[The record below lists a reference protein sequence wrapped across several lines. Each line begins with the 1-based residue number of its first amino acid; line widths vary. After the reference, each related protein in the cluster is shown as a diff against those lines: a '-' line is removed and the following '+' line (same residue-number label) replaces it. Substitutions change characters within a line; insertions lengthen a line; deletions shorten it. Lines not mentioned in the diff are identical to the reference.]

1 MLDFLIKWWASG
13 FLINLILVVIGFT
26 IFLLTRKKPNSSRL
40 LEVEELKHANKLLI
54 DENRELLTENVT
66 YKTEQKF
73 LQEKLENQKKE
84 LETIQT
90 RFEDSF
96 KNLANEIL
104 EDKSKRFT
112 EKNKENISDILKPL
126 QERIKEF
133 ESKVENTH
141 KSNLVSNTSL
151 LEQIKNLKE
160 LNRQISDDASNLTKA
175 LKGDVK
181 MQGNWGEVI
190 LERILEESGLRK
202 GIEYQTQVSL
212 QNDEGHRLQPDV
224 IINLPE
230 EKHIIVD
237 SKVSLI
243 NYEQLVS
250 AVEPKDKDLSLKAL
264 LVSVRAHIDGLSKKH
279 YQNLKGLNSPDFV
292 MIFMPIEGSF
302 SAVFQADN
310 SLYSYALDKQIV
322 ITSPSTMLA
331 TLRTIAFVW
340 RQENQTRNAQEIA
353 RQSGL
358 LYDKFVGFLADL
370 EKIGTNIERS
380 EKSYQDAVK
389 KLSTG
394 RDNLV
399 RKVEKLKELGAKTS
413 KTIPV
418 SFQDESLIEE

>member
-1 MLDFLIKWWASG
+1 MLELLNRWWASG
-13 FLINLILVVIGFT
+13 FLITIILILINVI
-26 IFLLTRKKPNSSRL
+26 IYLATRKKGPTLPELDNLKLENAKLGEENKELLIQNSS
-40 LEVEELKHANKLLI
+40 
-54 DENRELLTENVT
+54 
-66 YKTEQKF
+66 YKTELKF
-73 LQEKLENQKKE
+73 LQEKLDSQKKE
-84 LETIQT
+84 LESIQA

-96 KNLANEIL
+96 KNLANDIL

-112 EKNKENISDILKPL
+112 QQNKENISDILKPL

-151 LEQIKNLKE
+151 LEQIKHLKE

-212 QNDEGHRLQPDV
+212 QDEEGHRLQPDV

-250 AVEPKDKDLSLKAL
+250 AVDIKDKDSALKAL
-264 LVSVRAHIDGLSKKH
+264 IASVRAHIDGLSKKH

-302 SAVFQADN
+302 ATVFQADN
-310 SLYSYALDKQIV
+310 SLYSYALDRQIV

-331 TLRTIAFVW
+331 TLRTIAFIW

-358 LYDKFVGFLADL
+358 LYDKFVGFLVDL
-370 EKIGTNIERS
+370 EKIGTNIQRS

-399 RKVEKLKELGAKTS
+399 NKVEKLKELGAKTS
-413 KTIPV
+413 KTIPAA
-418 SFQDESLIEE
+418 FNDEGLIEEG

>member
-1 MLDFLIKWWASG
+1 MIELINRWWASG
-13 FLINLILVVIGFT
+13 FLITIVLILVNILIYLF
-26 IFLLTRKKPNSSRL
+26 TRKKGANLPELDKLSQENADLTEENKALLIQNSS
-40 LEVEELKHANKLLI
+40 
-54 DENRELLTENVT
+54 
-66 YKTEQKF
+66 YKTELRF
-73 LQEKLENQKKE
+73 LQEKLDSQKKE
-84 LETIQT
+84 LESIQT

-104 EDKSKRFT
+104 EDKSERFT
-112 EKNKENISDILKPL
+112 KQNQQNISDILKPL

-133 ESKVENTH
+133 ETKVDNSH

-151 LEQIKNLKE
+151 LEQIKHLKE
-160 LNRQISDDASNLTKA
+160 LNKQISDDASNLTKA

-202 GIEYQTQVSL
+202 GIEYETQVSL
-212 QNDEGHRLQPDV
+212 NDEEGHRLQPDV
-224 IINLPE
+224 VINLPE

-250 AVEPKDKDLSLKAL
+250 ATEIKDKEISLKAL
-264 LVSVRAHIDGLSKKH
+264 VASVKAHIDGLSKKH

-302 SAVFQADN
+302 STVFQADN

-331 TLRTIAFVW
+331 TLRTIAFIW

-358 LYDKFVGFLADL
+358 LYDKFVGFLTDL

-380 EKSYQDAVK
+380 EKSYQEAVK

-413 KTIPV
+413 KAIPA
-418 SFQDESLIEE
+418 SFQDEGLIEE

>member
-1 MLDFLIKWWASG
+1 MIELINRWWASG
-13 FLINLILVVIGFT
+13 FLITIVLILVNILIYLF
-26 IFLLTRKKPNSSRL
+26 TRKKGTNRLELDKLSQENADLTEENKALLIQNSS
-40 LEVEELKHANKLLI
+40 
-54 DENRELLTENVT
+54 
-66 YKTEQKF
+66 YKTELRF
-73 LQEKLENQKKE
+73 LQEKLDSQKKE
-84 LETIQT
+84 LESIQT

-104 EDKSKRFT
+104 EDKSERFT
-112 EKNKENISDILKPL
+112 KQNQQNISDILKPL

-133 ESKVENTH
+133 ETKVDNSH

-151 LEQIKNLKE
+151 LEQIKHLKE
-160 LNRQISDDASNLTKA
+160 LNKQISDDASNLTKA

-202 GIEYQTQVSL
+202 GIEYETQVSL
-212 QNDEGHRLQPDV
+212 NDEEGHRLQPDV
-224 IINLPE
+224 VINLPE

-250 AVEPKDKDLSLKAL
+250 ATEIKDKEISLKAL
-264 LVSVRAHIDGLSKKH
+264 VASVKAHIDGLSKKH

-302 SAVFQADN
+302 STVFQADN

-331 TLRTIAFVW
+331 TLRTIAFIW

-358 LYDKFVGFLADL
+358 LYDKFVGFLTDL

-380 EKSYQDAVK
+380 EKSYQEAVK

-413 KTIPV
+413 KAIPT
-418 SFQDESLIEE
+418 SFQDEGLIEE